1 MSIYGKFGMAHPV
14 TIMYGL
20 VYDAL
25 TVIKRRLRRIIGEY
39 SLSILIIQASV
50 WFWT

>member
-1 MSIYGKFGMAHPV
+1 MARPV
-14 TIMYGL
+14 MITRGL
-20 VYDAL
+20 VHDAL

-50 WFWT
+50 WFWI